1 MTKKIIYQNDSVV
14 SLNRKREHLRSSD
27 EAAFGASVSRSD
39 ARAAAANEQSL
50 SLVNRIIVDE
60 TLPFYIAALD
70 GTLIHANNRYEKLYS
85 GLDGGTL
92 TPGPTS
98 LMGRVISP
106 SMEQLCGDVQSA
118 DTTVKVHEHVSI
130 NGRDLILL
138 GRHIPVRS
146 DTGEIIAIAG
156 TYEDITSH
164 HKGVRE
170 TARAQSRF
178 QDFARASSDWFW
190 ECDSRMRV
198 TSISERFTA
207 IVGSPASLYVGSR
220 LEQFGKFSRNLEGR
234 EDGHY
239 AMANRKPFRDQLFI
253 YANHD
258 GEIIRFHLSGV
269 ATFERESGEFTGYR
283 GVGMDVTQR
292 YKDAEAVEKTRIDL
306 EDTLAELTRKNMA
319 LDVVSVQAKSALKA
333 KNEFLAS
340 MSHELR
346 TPLNAII
353 GFADTILASED
364 VVNETHKSYIGDI
377 HNAGSH
383 LLELINDILDVAVI
397 ESGELSLNNDVI
409 ALDLSLHQALSLT
422 SSMAEEKAINIDAVT
437 TSSELYIKADHRRFV
452 QIIVNLL
459 SNAFKFTQEGGSVG
473 LDIETRGKRL
483 AVTVWDTGM
492 GIKEDDQGRV
502 FEKFQQVMDNF
513 YSRSQEGTGLGLHIS
528 RELARRMGGDIT
540 LESEV
545 GKGSRFTVTALLADK
560 SEIDEDDVQ
569 WI

>member
-1 MTKKIIYQNDSVV
+1 MNKKVVNKPDSVV
-14 SLNRKREHLRSSD
+14 SLNRKREQLRSSD

-39 ARAAAANEQSL
+39 ARAIAANEQSL

-70 GTLIHANNRYEKLYS
+70 GTLIHANHRYEKLYS

-92 TPGPTS
+92 SPGPTS

-106 SMEQLCGDVQSA
+106 SMEKLCGDVQSA
-118 DTTVKVHEHVSI
+118 DTTVKVHEYVSI
-130 NGRDLILL
+130 NGRDLVLL

-146 DTGEIIAIAG
+146 DAGEVIAIAG
-156 TYEDITSH
+156 TYEDVTSH

-190 ECDSRMRV
+190 ECDNRMRV

-207 IVGSPASLYVGSR
+207 IVGAPASLYVGSR
-220 LEQFGKFSRNLEGR
+220 LEQFGRFSRNLEGR
-234 EDGHY
+234 EDGKY
-239 AMANRKPFRDQLFI
+239 AMEHRKPFRDQLFI
-253 YANHD
+253 YTNHD
-258 GEIIRFHLSGV
+258 GEVIRFHLSGV
-269 ATFERESGEFTGYR
+269 ATFDRETGEFTGYR
-283 GVGMDVTQR
+283 GVGMDVSQR
-292 YKDAEAVEKTRIDL
+292 YKDAEAVEETRINL
-306 EDTLAELTRKNMA
+306 EETLAELTRKNMA

-353 GFADTILASED
+353 GFADTILASE
-364 VVNETHKSYIGDI
+364 NEMDTTHKGYVGDI
-377 HNAGSH
+377 QDAGTH
-383 LLELINDILDVAVI
+383 LLVLINDILDIAVI
-397 ESGELSLNNDVI
+397 ESGELSLNQDVMAVDI
-409 ALDLSLHQALSLT
+409 SLHQALSLT
-422 SSMAEEKAINIDAVT
+422 TAMAEAKSINIDAIA
-437 TSSELYIKADHRRFV
+437 TSSDYFIKADHRRFV

-459 SNAFKFTQEGGSVG
+459 SNAFKFTPDGGSVG
-473 LDIETRGKRL
+473 LDIEKRGKRL
-483 AVTVWDTGM
+483 AVTVWDTGI
-492 GIKEDDQGRV
+492 GIKLEDQGRV
-502 FEKFQQVMDNF
+502 FEKFQQVMDDF

-540 LESEV
+540 VESEE
-545 GKGSRFTVTALLADK
+545 GKGSRFTVTALIADK
-560 SEIDEDDVQ
+560 EDMDDNDVQ

>member
-1 MTKKIIYQNDSVV
+1 MNKKIKSKNDSVV
-14 SLNRKREHLRSSD
+14 SLHSKREQLRGKD
-27 EAAFGASVSRSD
+27 EAAFGASVSRND

-85 GLDGGTL
+85 GLENGSL
-92 TPGPTS
+92 IPGPTS

-106 SMEQLCGDVQSA
+106 SMEKLCGDVQSA
-118 DTTVKVHEHVSI
+118 DTTVKVHENVSI
-130 NGRDLILL
+130 NGRDLVLL
-138 GRHIPVRS
+138 GRHIPVRC
-146 DTGEIIAIAG
+146 DAGEVIAIAG
-156 TYEDITSH
+156 TYEDVTSH

-190 ECDSRMRV
+190 ECDSQMRV

-207 IVGSPASLYVGSR
+207 IVGSPASLYIGSR
-220 LEQFGKFSRNLEGR
+220 LEQFGKFDRNLEGR
-234 EDGHY
+234 EDGQY
-239 AMANRKPFRDQLFI
+239 AMEHRKPFRDQLFV
-253 YANHD
+253 YTNHT
-258 GEIIRFHLSGV
+258 GETIRFHLSGV
-269 ATFERESGEFTGYR
+269 ATFERGSGEFTGYR

-292 YKDAEAVEKTRIDL
+292 YKDAEAVENTRIDL
-306 EDTLAELTRKNMA
+306 EETLAELTRKNMA

-353 GFADTILASED
+353 GFADTMTVSKDELSD
-364 VVNETHKSYIGDI
+364 THIGYVGDI
-377 HNAGSH
+377 HTAGTH
-383 LLELINDILDVAVI
+383 LLDLINDILDIAVI
-397 ESGELSLNNDVI
+397 ESGELSLNQEVT
-409 ALDLSLHQALSLT
+409 AVDLSLHQALSLT
-422 SSMAEEKAINIDAVT
+422 TAMAEEKSIKIDTIA
-437 TSSELYIKADHRRFV
+437 TSSDFYIKADHRRFV
-452 QIIVNLL
+452 QIMVNLL
-459 SNAFKFTQEGGSVG
+459 SNAFKFTPEGGEVG
-473 LDIETRGKRL
+473 LDVEKCGKRL
-483 AVTVWDTGM
+483 ALTVWDTGI
-492 GIKEDDQGRV
+492 GIREEDQGRV

-540 LESEV
+540 LESEE
-545 GKGSRFTVTALLADK
+545 GKGSRFTMTMLLGDK
-560 SEIDEDDVQ
+560 DDIDEDDVQ